1 MKKILSFLSFIFFIS
16 LIIFFQSCSEEENP
30 VEPPNGNEVIIPETT
45 KSIDSTDYSS
55 NLVNISNDSLT
66 FTFESG
72 FNTKYNPA
80 VSDILVIE
88 NGEGLLRKITD
99 IQSSGSQTV
108 ITTRQATLEEAIEQG
123 DISLKQNLQKA
134 QISKVDYYY
143 EGIEYKINKGQESNF
158 DFDLD
163 IILYDSDGNHNTT
176 NDQVKLVGNF
186 ILDANVVFEARI
198 SSFKLR
204 NAKIGLEATNSESLE
219 LIAQLSYQIEKEIT
233 LATIRFS
240 PIYFQL
246 GPIPVVIVIK
256 LDIKAGGSGYANAS
270 LSVGFENTISYEAGI
285 SYVRGQGWNPYS
297 DFNNQFNYNPPVLN
311 ANAGA
316 RIFVKPEISV
326 GVYGV
331 LAGYANAE
339 AYGEIL
345 VDYFNSPWW
354 QLYAGLDFGVGARAK
369 IWSFTLFDFQT
380 NVLELRWLLAQ
391 ASGGNLLDPCP
402 GLPNITDPR
411 DGKVYNTVLIGNQ
424 CWLRENLDIGTRI
437 DGSQPQTNN
446 NTIEKYCYDDNP
458 VNCNT
463 YGGLYQWNEAMQY
476 VTSQGAK
483 GICPTG
489 WHIPTLAEF
498 MTLGAAVVG
507 DGNALKAVEQ
517 GTGGG
522 AGTNTSGFSAL
533 LAGDRF
539 FTGNFE
545 NLDDEAYYWSSKE
558 YDGSNASHMDLYYD
572 DNLIYLGLND
582 YKEYG
587 FSVRCLQD

>member
-16 LIIFFQSCSEEENP
+16 LIIFFQSCSEENNP
-30 VEPPNGNEVIIPETT
+30 VEAPNGNEVIIPETT
-45 KSIDSTDYSS
+45 KSVDSTDYSS

-72 FNTKYNPA
+72 FDTIYNPA
-80 VSDILVIE
+80 VNDILVIE

-163 IILYDSDGNHNTT
+163 IILYDLDGNHNTT

-186 ILDANVVFEARI
+186 ILDADVVFEARI

-204 NAKIGLEATNSESLE
+204 SAKIGLEATNSESLE
-219 LIAQLSYQIEKEIT
+219 LIAQLNYTIEKEIT
-233 LATIRFS
+233 LATITFS

-345 VDYFNSPWW
+345 VDFFNSPWW

-369 IWSFTLFDFQT
+369 ILGFELFDFET

-391 ASGGNLLDPCP
+391 ASGNMLDPCP

-539 FTGNFE
+539 FAGDFE
-545 NLDDEAYYWSSKE
+545 NLGYEAYYWSSKE
-558 YDGSNASHMDLYYD
+558 YDGSNASHLDLYYD

-587 FSVRCLQD
+587 FSVRCLKD

>member
-1 MKKILSFLSFIFFIS
+1 MKKLRSFLALITFIS
-16 LIIFFQSCSEEENP
+16 FVIFFQSCSEEENP
-30 VEPPNGNEVIIPETT
+30 VQPPDVNEVIIPETT
-45 KSIDSTDYSS
+45 KSVDSTDYSS

-66 FTFESG
+66 FTFQSG
-72 FNTKYNPA
+72 FDTIYNPA
-80 VSDILVIE
+80 VNDILVIE
-88 NGEGLLRKITD
+88 NGAGLLRKITD
-99 IQSSGSQTV
+99 IQSSGNQTV

-123 DISLKQNLQKA
+123 NISLKQNLQKA
-134 QISKVDYYY
+134 RISKVDYYY
-143 EGIEYKINKGQESNF
+143 KGIEYKINKGQESNF

-163 IILYDSDGNHNTT
+163 IVLYDLDGNPNTT

-186 ILDANVVFEARI
+186 ILDADVVFEAKI

-219 LIAQLSYQIEKEIT
+219 LIAQLNYTIEKEIT
-233 LATIRFS
+233 LATVHFS

-297 DFNNQFNYNPPVLN
+297 DFDNQFNYNPPVLT

-316 RIFVKPEISV
+316 RIYVKPEISV

-345 VDYFNSPWW
+345 VDFFNSPWW

-369 IWSFTLFDFQT
+369 IWGIELFDFET

-391 ASGGNLLDPCP
+391 ASGNMLDPCP
-402 GLPNITDPR
+402 GMPSITDPR
-411 DGKVYNTVLIGNQ
+411 NGKVYNTVLIGNQ

-437 DGSQPQTNN
+437 NGSQPQANN
-446 NTIEKYCYDDNP
+446 STIEKYCYNDNP
-458 VNCNT
+458 ANCNT

-476 VTSQGAK
+476 VTNQGAK

-498 MTLGAAVVG
+498 MTLGEAVVG
-507 DGNALKAVEQ
+507 DGNALKAVLQ

-539 FTGNFE
+539 DNGYFE
-545 NLDDEAYYWSSKE
+545 NLGYDAYFWSSKE
-558 YDGSNASHMDLYYD
+558 YDAPSASNLNLNYD
-572 DNLIYLGLND
+572 DNIIYLGLND
-582 YKEYG
+582 DKEYG
-587 FSVRCLQD
+587 FSVRCVKD

>member
-1 MKKILSFLSFIFFIS
+1 MKKIHSFLVLTTLISFG
-16 LIIFFQSCSEEENP
+16 IFFQNCSEDNP
-30 VEPPNGNEVIIPETT
+30 VDPPDENQVKIPETT
-45 KSIDSTDYSS
+45 KSVDSTDYSS

-66 FTFESG
+66 FTFQSE
-72 FNTKYNPA
+72 FDTIYNPA
-80 VSDILVIE
+80 VNDILVIE

-99 IQSSGSQTV
+99 IDSSGSTV
-108 ITTRQATLEEAIEQG
+108 VLTTQQATLEDAIEEG
-123 DISLKQNLQKA
+123 NISLKQNLQKA

-163 IILYDSDGNHNTT
+163 IVLYDLDGNPNTV

-186 ILDANVVFEARI
+186 ILDADVVFEARI

-219 LIAQLSYQIEKEIT
+219 LIAQLNYTIEKEIT
-233 LATIRFS
+233 LATVHFS

-256 LDIKAGGSGYANAS
+256 LDLKAGGSGYANAS
-270 LSVGFENTISYEAGI
+270 LSVGFENTVSFEAGI
-285 SYVRGQGWNPYS
+285 SYVRGQGWDTYS
-297 DFNNQFNYNPPVLN
+297 NFNNQFNYNPPTLT

-316 RIFVKPEISV
+316 RVFVKPEISV

-345 VDYFNSPWW
+345 VDFFNNPWW

-369 IWSFTLFDFQT
+369 IFGIEIFDFDT
-380 NVLELRWLLAQ
+380 NVFELRWLLAQ
-391 ASGGNLLDPCP
+391 ANGNLLDPCP
-402 GLPNITDPR
+402 GLPNITDQR
-411 DGKVYNTVLIGNQ
+411 NGKVYNTVLIGNQ

-437 DGSQPQTNN
+437 NGSQTQTNN
-446 NTIEKYCYDDNP
+446 STIEKYCYNDNP
-458 VNCNT
+458 SNCNM
-463 YGGLYQWNEAMQY
+463 YGGLYQWDEAMQY
-476 VTSQGAK
+476 VTNQGAK

-489 WHIPTLAEF
+489 WHVPTLSEF
-498 MTLGAAVVG
+498 MMLGGTVVG
-507 DGNALKAVEQ
+507 DANALKAVLQ
-517 GTGGG
+517 GTGNG
-522 AGTNTSGFSAL
+522 AGTNSSGFTAL

-539 FTGNFE
+539 DNGYFE
-545 NLDDEAYYWSSKE
+545 NLSHDAYFWSSSN
-558 YDGSNASHMDLYYD
+558 YDETGAGNLNLYYD
-572 DNLIYLGLND
+572 DDIIYLGLND
-582 YKEYG
+582 DKQYG
-587 FSVRCLQD
+587 FSVRCIKD

>member
-1 MKKILSFLSFIFFIS
+1 MKKLRSFLALITFIS
-16 LIIFFQSCSEEENP
+16 FVIFFQSCSEEENP
-30 VEPPNGNEVIIPETT
+30 VQPPDVNEVIIPETT
-45 KSIDSTDYSS
+45 KSVDSTDYSS

-66 FTFESG
+66 FTFQSG
-72 FNTKYNPA
+72 FDTIYNPA
-80 VSDILVIE
+80 VNDILVIE
-88 NGEGLLRKITD
+88 NGAGLLRKITD
-99 IQSSGSQTV
+99 IQSSGNQTV
-108 ITTRQATLEEAIEQG
+108 ITTMQATLEEAIEQG
-123 DISLKQNLQKA
+123 NISLKQNLQKA
-134 QISKVDYYY
+134 RISKVDYYY
-143 EGIEYKINKGQESNF
+143 KGIEYKINKGQESNF

-163 IILYDSDGNHNTT
+163 IVLYDLDGNPNTT

-186 ILDANVVFEARI
+186 ILDADVVFEAKI

-219 LIAQLSYQIEKEIT
+219 LIAQLNYTIEKEIT
-233 LATIRFS
+233 LATVHFS

-270 LSVGFENTISYEAGI
+270 LSVGFENTITYEAGI

-297 DFNNQFNYNPPVLN
+297 DFDNQFNYNPPVLT

-345 VDYFNSPWW
+345 VDFFNSPWW

-369 IWSFTLFDFQT
+369 IWGIELFDFET

-391 ASGGNLLDPCP
+391 ASGNMLEPCP
-402 GLPNITDPR
+402 GIPSITDPR
-411 DGKVYNTVLIGNQ
+411 NGKVYNTVLIGNQ

-437 DGSQPQTNN
+437 NGSQPQANN
-446 NTIEKYCYDDNP
+446 STIEKYCYNDNP
-458 VNCNT
+458 ANCNT

-476 VTSQGAK
+476 VTNQGAK

-489 WHIPTLAEF
+489 WHIPTLTEF
-498 MTLGAAVVG
+498 MTLGGAVVG
-507 DGNALKAVEQ
+507 DGNALKAVLQ

-533 LAGDRF
+533 LAGDRYDD
-539 FTGNFE
+539 GYFE
-545 NLDDEAYYWSSKE
+545 SIGYEAYFWSSTE
-558 YDGSNASHMDLYYD
+558 YDAPGASNLNLYYD
-572 DNLIYLGLND
+572 DNIIYLGLND
-582 YKEYG
+582 DKEYG
-587 FSVRCLQD
+587 FSVRCLKD

>member
-1 MKKILSFLSFIFFIS
+1 MKKIYSFIS
-16 LIIFFQSCSEEENP
+16 LLTFISFVIFFQSCSEEENP
-30 VEPPNGNEVIIPETT
+30 VEPPDGNVVKIPETT
-45 KSIDSTDYSS
+45 KSVDSTDYSS

-66 FTFESG
+66 FTFQSG
-72 FNTKYNPA
+72 FDTIYNPA
-80 VSDILVIE
+80 VNDILVIE
-88 NGEGLLRKITD
+88 NGAGLLRKITD
-99 IQSSGSQTV
+99 IDSLGSTV
-108 ITTRQATLEEAIEQG
+108 VLSTQQATLEEAIEEG
-123 DISLKQNLQKA
+123 NISLKQNLQKA

-163 IILYDSDGNHNTT
+163 IVLYDLDGNHNTT
-176 NDQVKLVGNF
+176 NDQVKLIGNF
-186 ILDANVVFEARI
+186 TLDADVVFEARI

-219 LIAQLSYQIEKEIT
+219 LIAQLNYTIEKEIT
-233 LATIRFS
+233 LATVHFS

-270 LSVGFENTISYEAGI
+270 LSVGFENTVSFEAGI

-297 DFNNQFNYNPPVLN
+297 DFDNQFNYNPPTLT

-316 RIFVKPEISV
+316 RIYVKPEISV

-345 VDYFNSPWW
+345 VDFFHSPWW

-369 IWSFTLFDFQT
+369 IFGIEIFDFET

-391 ASGGNLLDPCP
+391 ASGNLLDPCP
-402 GLPNITDPR
+402 GIPSITYG
-411 DGKVYNTVLIGNQ
+411 GKTYNTVLIGNQ

-437 DGSQPQTNN
+437 NGSQSQTNN
-446 NTIEKYCYDDNP
+446 STIEKYCYDDNP
-458 VNCNT
+458 ANCNT
-463 YGGLYQWNEAMQY
+463 YGGLYQWDEAMQY
-476 VTSQGAK
+476 LTNQGAK

-489 WHIPTLAEF
+489 WHIPTLSEF
-498 MTLGAAVVG
+498 MTLGQVVVG
-507 DGNALKAVEQ
+507 DANALKAVLQ
-517 GTGGG
+517 GTGSG
-522 AGTNTSGFSAL
+522 AGTNASGFTAL

-539 FTGNFE
+539 DNGYFE
-545 NLDDEAYYWSSKE
+545 NLSSEAYFWSSTQ
-558 YDGSNASHMDLYYD
+558 YDATGSGNVNLYYD
-572 DNLIYLGLND
+572 DDIIYLGLND
-582 YKEYG
+582 DKEYG
-587 FSVRCLQD
+587 FSVRCIKD

>member
-1 MKKILSFLSFIFFIS
+1 MKKIYSFIS
-16 LIIFFQSCSEEENP
+16 LLTFILFVIFFQSCSDEENP
-30 VEPPNGNEVIIPETT
+30 VEPPDGNVVKIPETT
-45 KSIDSTDYSS
+45 KSVDSTDYSS

-66 FTFESG
+66 FTFQSG
-72 FNTKYNPA
+72 FDTIYNPA
-80 VSDILVIE
+80 VNDILVIE
-88 NGEGLLRKITD
+88 NGAGLLRKITD
-99 IQSSGSQTV
+99 IDSLGSTV
-108 ITTRQATLEEAIEQG
+108 VLSTQQATLEEAIEEG
-123 DISLKQNLQKA
+123 NISLKQNLQKA

-163 IILYDSDGNHNTT
+163 IVLYDLDGNHNTT
-176 NDQVKLVGNF
+176 NDQVKLIGNF
-186 ILDANVVFEARI
+186 TLDADVVFEARI

-219 LIAQLSYQIEKEIT
+219 LIAQLNYTIEKEIT
-233 LATIRFS
+233 LATVHFS

-270 LSVGFENTISYEAGI
+270 LSVGFENTVSFEAGI

-297 DFNNQFNYNPPVLN
+297 DFDNQFNYNPPTLT

-316 RIFVKPEISV
+316 RIYVKPEISV

-345 VDYFNSPWW
+345 VDFFHSPWW

-369 IWSFTLFDFQT
+369 ILGIEIFDFET

-391 ASGGNLLDPCP
+391 ASGNLLDPCP
-402 GLPNITDPR
+402 GIPSITYG
-411 DGKVYNTVLIGNQ
+411 GKTYNTVLIGNQ

-437 DGSQPQTNN
+437 NGTQTQTNN
-446 NTIEKYCYDDNP
+446 STIEKYCYNDDP
-458 VNCNT
+458 ANCNT
-463 YGGLYQWNEAMQY
+463 YGGLYQWDEAMQY
-476 VTSQGAK
+476 LTNQGAK

-489 WHIPTLAEF
+489 WHIPTLSEF
-498 MTLGAAVVG
+498 MTLGQVVVG
-507 DGNALKAVEQ
+507 DANALKAVLQ
-517 GTGGG
+517 GTGSG
-522 AGTNTSGFSAL
+522 AGTNASGFTAL

-539 FTGNFE
+539 DNGYFE
-545 NLDDEAYYWSSKE
+545 NLSSEAYFWSSTQ
-558 YDGSNASHMDLYYD
+558 YDATGSGNLNLYYD
-572 DNLIYLGLND
+572 DDIIYLGLND
-582 YKEYG
+582 DKEYG
-587 FSVRCLQD
+587 FSVRCIKD